1 MSLWLLNESAV
12 HVPSERQQQRKPAK
26 RNEEKPNGKVLFIE
40 VFFFFIPASTFD
52 NDSMLGVG
60 NGNVRQVWRIVN
72 LSVCMKQCSRVPAI
86 TGVQWCIAYS
96 TLICIDDSAS
106 HLSITERS
114 CPLFFVIFTS
124 FESFGF
130 STLNGCVATPFTIF
144 RRPKREVIIFLGKAK
159 VSHEF

>member
-52 NDSMLGVG
+52 YDSMLGVG

-86 TGVQWCIAYS
+86 TGVQ
-96 TLICIDDSAS
+96 
-106 HLSITERS
+106 
-114 CPLFFVIFTS
+114 
-124 FESFGF
+124 
-130 STLNGCVATPFTIF
+130 
-144 RRPKREVIIFLGKAK
+144 
-159 VSHEF
+159 